1 VSRSEVCW
9 VCRRHIE
16 ACHCEEDSEQLRQM
30 HEQERAEEAAH
41 RAWTLACGLDP
52 DSFRRLNDDEALD
65 AERGRGYEREQQL
78 NDRTRG
84 D

>member
-1 VSRSEVCW
+1 
-9 VCRRHIE
+9 
-16 ACHCEEDSEQLRQM
+16 M